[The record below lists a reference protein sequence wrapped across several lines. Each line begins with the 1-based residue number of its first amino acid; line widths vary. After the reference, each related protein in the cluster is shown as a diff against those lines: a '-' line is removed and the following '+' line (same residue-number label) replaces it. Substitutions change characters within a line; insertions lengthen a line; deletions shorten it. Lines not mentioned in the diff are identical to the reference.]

1 MKGIAVLGSTGSIGI
16 NTLDVIA
23 RHPDR
28 FRVIALAANQSIDVL
43 EKQCNIFNPATVA
56 MANEACALQL
66 QERLAN
72 AGLNAIE
79 VLSGMRGVETIASL
93 KQVDVVMAA
102 IVGAKGL
109 LPTLAGIRSGKTI
122 LLANKESLVMAG
134 PLFMAE
140 TKHYKATLLP
150 IDSEHNAIFQC
161 LPLEYAANS
170 KAHGVKKIIL
180 TASGGPFRET
190 PIEQLHTVTPD
201 QACNHPNWV
210 MGRKISVDSATM
222 MNKGLELIEA
232 CWLFQVPPEQVQICI
247 HPQSIVHSMVAFV
260 DGTVLAQL
268 GQPDMRIPIAHALG
282 FPDRIESG
290 AIDLDICALSHLHF
304 ETPDLLRFPCL
315 DLAFQ
320 AMKTGGT
327 ATAILN
333 AANEIAVDAFL
344 HNRIAFTAIS
354 KIIETTL
361 TEVSHHDISTL
372 ETVLQDDTRARQTA
386 KTIVETMRFQP

>member
-1 MKGIAVLGSTGSIGI
+1 MKGIAILGSTGSIGI

-28 FRVIALAANQSIDVL
+28 FRVVALAANQSIDLL
-43 EKQCNIFNPATVA
+43 EKQCQIFRPATVA
-56 MANEACALQL
+56 MANEACAIQL
-66 QERLAN
+66 QERLTD
-72 AGLNAIE
+72 AGLNTIQ
-79 VLSGMRGVETIASL
+79 VLSGMSGVATIASL
-93 KQVDVVMAA
+93 PQVDVVMAA

-109 LPTLAGIRSGKTI
+109 LPTLAGIRQGKTI

-140 TKHYKATLLP
+140 TKRYKATLLP

-161 LPLEYAANS
+161 LPTTYADNA

-190 PIEQLHTVTPD
+190 PMEQLQTMTPD

-232 CWLFQVPPEQVQICI
+232 CWLFQVSPEQVKICI
-247 HPQSIVHSMVAFV
+247 HPQSIVHSMVAFS

-282 FPDRIESG
+282 FPDRIDSG
-290 AIDLDICALSHLHF
+290 ALDLDICALSHLNF

-320 AMKTGGT
+320 AMQTGGT

-344 HNRIAFTAIS
+344 NKKIAFTAIS
-354 KIIETTL
+354 KIIARTL
-361 TEVSHHDISTL
+361 TQVSHNDINEL
-372 ETVLQDDTRARQTA
+372 ETVLQDDVRAREAA
-386 KTIVETMRFQP
+386 KITVETMQF